1 MLTGEC
7 KGLVMEYLRC
17 LKTHN
22 NDNGQC
28 RHLSKAY
35 LQCRMDK

>member
-1 MLTGEC
+1 MA
-7 KGLVMEYLRC
+7 YLKC
-17 LKTHN
+17 MKASK

-35 LQCRMDK
+35 LQCRMDRWV